1 MEQINIQFPDG
12 NKKAFDKGTTT
23 EDIAQSISPGLR
35 KKAVAGKFN
44 GQLVDLTK
52 PLETDGSIE
61 IVTPGSEE
69 ALEVLRHSTAHLMA
83 HAIKRLYGNV
93 KFGVGPVIEGG
104 FYYDFDI
111 DQNISSDDFEQI
123 EKTMKQIV
131 NENMKIERKVVSRD
145 EAKELFSN
153 DEYKLELIDAIPE
166 DENVTLYSQGDF
178 TDLCRG
184 VHVPSTAKIKE
195 FKLLSTA
202 GAYWRG
208 DSNNKMLQRIY
219 GTAFF
224 DKKELKAHL
233 QMLEERKERDHRKIG
248 KELELFTNSQLVG
261 AGLPLWLPNGAT
273 IRREIERYI
282 VDKEVSMGYD
292 HVYTPV
298 LANVDLYKTSGHW
311 DHYQEDMFP
320 PMQLDETESMVLR
333 PMNCPHHMM
342 IYANKP
348 HSYRELPIRIAE
360 LGTMHRYEAS
370 GAVSGLQ
377 RVRGM
382 TLNDS
387 HIFVRPD
394 QIKEEFKRVVNMIID
409 VYKDFGF
416 EDYSFRLSYRDPED
430 KEKYFDDDDMWNKA
444 ENMLKEAAD
453 ELGLSYEEAIGEAA
467 FYGPKLDV
475 QVKTAMGKEETLST
489 AQLDFLLPER
499 FDLTYIGQD
508 GEHHRPVVIHRGV
521 ISTMERF
528 VAFLTEETKGAF
540 PTWLA
545 PKQVQ
550 IIPVNVDLHYDYARQ
565 LQDELKSQGVRVSID
580 DRNEKMGYKIREAQM
595 QKIPYQI
602 VVGDKEVEN
611 NQVNVRQY
619 GSQDQET
626 VEKDEFIWNLVD
638 EIRLKKHR

>member
-233 QMLEERKERDHRKIG
+233 QTLEERKERDHRKIG

-521 ISTMERF
+521 VSTMERF

>member
-44 GQLVDLTK
+44 GQLADLTK

-521 ISTMERF
+521 VSTMERF

>member
-521 ISTMERF
+521 VSTMERF

-550 IIPVNVDLHYDYARQ
+550 IIPVNIDLHYDYARQ

-580 DRNEKMGYKIREAQM
+580 DRNEKMGYKIREAQI

>member
-44 GQLVDLTK
+44 GQLVDLTE

-521 ISTMERF
+521 VSTMERF

-550 IIPVNVDLHYDYARQ
+550 IFPVNIDLHYDYARQ

>member
-273 IRREIERYI
+273 IRCEIERYI

-521 ISTMERF
+521 VSTMERF

>member
-1 MEQINIQFPDG
+1 MDQINIQFPDG
-12 NKKAFDKGTTT
+12 NSKEFDKGTNT

-44 GQLVDLTK
+44 GQMVDLTR
-52 PLETDGSIE
+52 PLEEDGSIE

-83 HAIKRLYGNV
+83 QALKRLYGDV
-93 KFGVGPVIEGG
+93 KFGVGPVVEGG
-104 FYYDFDI
+104 FYYDFDM
-111 DQNISSDDFEQI
+111 DEKVSSDDFDKI

-131 NENMKIERKVVSRD
+131 NENYKIERKVVSRD
-145 EAKELFSN
+145 EAKEFFK
-153 DEYKLELIDAIPE
+153 DDPYKLELIDAIPE
-166 DENVTLYSQGDF
+166 DESVTLYSQGEF

-184 VHVPSTAKIKE
+184 VHVPSTSKIKE

-224 DKKELKAHL
+224 DKKDLKAHL
-233 QMLEERKERDHRKIG
+233 QMLEERRERDHRKIG
-248 KELELFTNSQLVG
+248 KDLELFTNSQLVG

-311 DHYQEDMFP
+311 DHYQDDMFP
-320 PMQLDETESMVLR
+320 PMKLDETEEMVLR

-342 IYANKP
+342 IYNNKP

-394 QIKEEFKRVVNMIID
+394 QIKEEFKRVVNMIQE
-409 VYKDFGF
+409 VYEDFGF
-416 EDYSFRLSYRDPED
+416 KDYTFRLSYRDPED
-430 KEKYFDDDDMWNKA
+430 KEKYMDDDEMWNKA
-444 ENMLKEAAD
+444 ESMLKEAVD
-453 ELGLSYEEAIGEAA
+453 EMGLPYVEAIGEAA

-499 FDLTYIGQD
+499 FELTYIGSD
-508 GEHHRPVVIHRGV
+508 GEQHRPVVIHRGV
-521 ISTMERF
+521 VSTMERF

-545 PKQVQ
+545 PKQVE

-565 LQDELKSQGVRVSID
+565 LQDELKSQGVRVEID
-580 DRNEKMGYKIREAQM
+580 DRNEKVGYKIREAQM

-611 NQVNVRQY
+611 NEVNVRQY

-626 VEKDEFIWNLVD
+626 LEKDEFIWNLVD

>member
-521 ISTMERF
+521 VSTMERF

-540 PTWLA
+540 PTWLT

>member
-44 GQLVDLTK
+44 GQLVDLTE

-416 EDYSFRLSYRDPED
+416 EDYSLRLSYRDPED

-521 ISTMERF
+521 VSTMERF

-550 IIPVNVDLHYDYARQ
+550 IIPVNIDLHYDYARQ

>member
-475 QVKTAMGKEETLST
+475 QVKTAMGIEETLST

-521 ISTMERF
+521 VSTMERF